1 MRAGAPHGGSPQ
13 RAAPLSGPHPS
24 GRPTGQQRS
33 PTPTPSREPHRQ
45 HPACSSI
52 PPLPPLGPPS
62 NVFRHA
68 VTLAL
73 PCSLCNGM
81 LPARPGRIL
90 PCGRREGFT
99 RIPNHSSGSAAKS
112 ERSAALSGVALRFSF
127 PCWAGAAAPRCRRS
141 HAYCPSLCAACK
153 HPFFRTYLSQS
164 KKRCRFFFFF
174 LNPELFTNSR
184 AACKQARAN
193 AVFAVED
200 CQS

>member
-127 PCWAGAAAPRCRRS
+127 PCWAGAAAWSPCRGAVGGGREAGGIS
-141 HAYCPSLCAACK
+141 ATLSPGDQIAVVIILPETKIQRRTGWTESGGLDGEHSCAGEQK
-153 HPFFRTYLSQS
+153 HG
-164 KKRCRFFFFF
+164 
-174 LNPELFTNSR
+174 
-184 AACKQARAN
+184 
-193 AVFAVED
+193 
-200 CQS
+200 